1 MGKFAIGT
9 VVLVLFP
16 FSNLKGQ
23 KLRPA
28 IVLAN
33 VEFDNIILCQI
44 TSKSYTSTKAISLKP
59 SDFAKGGLPIV
70 SYVRPDKLFTA
81 DTTIISSAVGQLTL
95 KSKDRVLKNVCAL
108 FLAKKPRVSSRG

>member
-1 MGKFAIGT
+1 MGKFTVGT

-28 IVLAN
+28 LVLAN

-44 TSKSYTSTKAISLKP
+44 TSKSYTSTKAISLKAE
-59 SDFAKGGLPIV
+59 DFAKGGLPVV

-81 DTTIISSAVGQLTL
+81 DASIIKNTVGQLTK

-108 FLAKKPRVSSRG
+108 FLAKKPRVSSRR